1 MPTIEEVSKCMGEGM
16 TYEQVCEKYPDADK
30 AKLKEMCE
38 SCGKTHETVDYK
50 NSIEEKLEKLI
61 AAAEVKNVSEMHFMN
76 FLGESKKNEFN
87 SLSTEKQAMIVESM
101 NSKPIMSTIQAEN
114 IWESN
119 FIEKKKELDVV
130 NDMPEKFKEKWNNLS
145 EERKGQIVSESR
157 IHPVGNQYGINNF
170 WATRDLRSSQMV
182 TESINE
188 SKTAAESATTKEPLI
203 NESFKNDLVN
213 KMKFRLNR

>member
-1 MPTIEEVSKCMGEGM
+1 
-16 TYEQVCEKYPDADK
+16 
-30 AKLKEMCE
+30 MCE

-101 NSKPIMSTIQAEN
+101 NAKPIMSTIQAEN

-119 FIEKKKELDVV
+119 FIEKKRELNVV
-130 NDMPEKFKEKWNNLS
+130 SDMPEKFRSKWDNLS
-145 EERKGQIVSESR
+145 ENRQQQIISESR
-157 IHPVGNQYGINNF
+157 FHPVNNQYGINNF
-170 WATRDLRSSQMV
+170 WSTRDLRDTQIV

-188 SKTAAESATTKEPLI
+188 SKTAAESATTKEPLV
-203 NESFKNDLVN
+203 NESFRSDLVE
-213 KMKFRLNR
+213 KMKFRLGR

>member
-1 MPTIEEVSKCMGEGM
+1 
-16 TYEQVCEKYPDADK
+16 
-30 AKLKEMCE
+30 
-38 SCGKTHETVDYK
+38 
-50 NSIEEKLEKLI
+50 
-61 AAAEVKNVSEMHFMN
+61 
-76 FLGESKKNEFN
+76 
-87 SLSTEKQAMIVESM
+87 MIVESM
-101 NSKPIMSTIQAEN
+101 NAKPIMSTIQAEN

-145 EERKGQIVSESR
+145 EERKSQIVSESR
-157 IHPVGNQYGINNF
+157 FHPVGNQYGINNF

-188 SKTAAESATTKEPLI
+188 SKTAAESATTKEPLV